1 MTHRTR
7 KIAESLYNAA
17 KRLRIVF
24 AIVTLLLILNLPG
37 NPADFRFAYFIRLPV
52 ELLAIVLL
60 LALAR
65 GRAFQAARL
74 AISIALMLVLLLKL
88 ADIGTYTAFSRAF
101 NPLFD
106 AKILFDGWNI
116 LAGTLGTIEASF
128 IVIAIVLGL
137 ISVAAFIYWTLG
149 VLQSIHTSRPL
160 AVVSGIGLLIIPVI
174 ASYHPNNRFV
184 QMRTTNMVIE
194 RVALVEGSLRDKHAF
209 MALLDS
215 NLIADVPPEQRFDAL
230 KGKDVI
236 VIFIESY
243 GESAIRDSNYSN
255 RTEGRLAK
263 VEQQISGA
271 GLASKSSWLVSPT
284 SGGLSWLAHATLLS
298 GVWVDSQQ
306 RYDQL
311 IGSKR
316 PSLNSLFRQ
325 AGWRSVAVMPA
336 ITMEWPES
344 SYFGYDT
351 VYAANNLG
359 YRGKPFNWVTMPD
372 QYTLSAFQKFER
384 AGPHK
389 PVMAEIALI
398 SSHAPW
404 TPVPRLIDWSAIG
417 NGTIFDEQ
425 AVAGDAPQ
433 VVWQDQERVR
443 IQYASSIDYA
453 LETLGSYMVNH
464 GSNTV
469 FIVLGDHQPAP
480 IITGNNA
487 SRAVP
492 VHIVSD
498 DPALLERLDPNQWSP
513 GMIPGT
519 QQAKPMD
526 GFRQELVRRFSD

>member
-17 KRLRIVF
+17 KRLRGVF
-24 AIVTLLLILNLPG
+24 AIAALLLILNLPG
-37 NPADFRFAYFIRLPV
+37 NPADLRFAYFIRLPV
-52 ELLAIVLL
+52 ELLAVVLL
-60 LALAR
+60 LALVR
-65 GRAFQAARL
+65 GRAFQVARL
-74 AISIALMLVLLLKL
+74 AISLALMLVLLLKL
-88 ADIGTYTAFSRAF
+88 ADIGTYTAFSRSF

-116 LAGTLGTIEASF
+116 LSGALGTIEASF
-128 IVIAIVLGL
+128 ILIAIVLGL
-137 ISVAAFIYWTLG
+137 LSVAAFIYWTLG
-149 VLQSIHTSRPL
+149 ALQSIHTSRPL
-160 AVVSGIGLLIIPVI
+160 AVASGIGLLIIPVI

-184 QMRTTNMVIE
+184 QMRTTNMIIE

-215 NLIADVPPEQRFDAL
+215 DPIVDVPPERRLDAL

-243 GESAIRDSNYSN
+243 GESAVRDPHYSPLI
-255 RTEGRLAK
+255 EKRLAK
-263 VEQQISGA
+263 VEQQISAA

-284 SGGLSWLAHATLLS
+284 SGGLSWLAHGTLLS
-298 GVWVDSQQ
+298 GIWVDSQQ

-311 IGSKR
+311 VGSKR

-325 AGWRSVAVMPA
+325 GGWRSVAVMPA
-336 ITMEWPES
+336 ITMDWPES
-344 SYFGYDT
+344 KYFGYDT

-372 QYTLSAFQKFER
+372 QYTLAAFEKFER
-384 AGPHK
+384 AGSHSPI
-389 PVMAEIALI
+389 MAEIALI

-417 NGTIFDEQ
+417 SGTIFDEQ
-425 AVAGDAPQ
+425 AIAGDAPE

-443 IQYASSIDYA
+443 AQYASSIDYA
-453 LETLGSYMVNH
+453 LETLGSYMAKY

-469 FIVLGDHQPAP
+469 FILLGDHQPAP
-480 IITGNNA
+480 IITGENA

-492 VHIVSD
+492 VHIVSA
-498 DPALLERLDPNQWSP
+498 DPALLEKLDAKQWSP
-513 GMIPGT
+513 GMIPGA
-519 QQAKPMD
+519 QQAEPMD
-526 GFRQELVRRFSD
+526 RFRQEFVRSFSN